1 MLSSIS
7 LVGFKSLETVR
18 LELGRIT
25 VLVGPNNGGKS
36 SCLQG
41 LQFATSIA
49 QSMDING
56 YKRQEKKDENGRGTG
71 EWKLASTLASHQLV
85 YTPLSDV
92 HSLARGG
99 ELHGGYGGNPI
110 QLILTGETSDD
121 SVRIE
126 VKRGKNKNISIN
138 VEGEKF
144 FGVLKDPAKPYSVM
158 SPGLAGIPAS
168 EEYKSKGVVTRAAAR
183 GDANSVFRN
192 VLLQLK
198 KKEKD
203 WDWFQG
209 ALRKIFSNI
218 TVDVSFDTEN
228 GESIAATVTREGLEL
243 PIDSSGTG
251 VLQAIQILAYIG
263 LYSPR
268 VLILDEPDSH
278 LHPNNQRK
286 LVSLLEEV
294 TKEKD
299 FQVLISTHSRTF
311 IDEMS
316 SVGAKIVWFAGGVT
330 RSEDFDQIQAL
341 MDLGALDIADYLN
354 GGTTRHLILTEDEN
368 FSYIESIAT
377 ASGITESIREIRSY
391 SGVTKI
397 RSAME
402 LAKFIGEKSC
412 GTRVYIHRDRDW
424 LRGDDVEK
432 ECKRIAA
439 AGAIPFITR
448 GTDLESHFLVPE
460 HVASI
465 YPGVSQSD
473 AEGLVAEAI
482 SLAKDDSIDK
492 FFNKVCRDALEE
504 YSKNRTENK
513 FPDHSKIR
521 RECQELYESDPIGFT
536 YGKRALAALKNLI
549 QERSVGDP
557 KKITSPSRHIAVD
570 VFKHEVY

>member
-7 LVGFKSLETVR
+7 LVGFKSIETVR

-56 YKRQEKKDENGRGTG
+56 YKRIKKKDSEER
-71 EWKLASTLASHQLV
+71 KLASTLASHQLV
-85 YTPLSDV
+85 YTPLNDV
-92 HSLARGG
+92 NSLARGG
-99 ELHGGYGGNPI
+99 ELHGRDGGNPI

-126 VKRGKNKNISIN
+126 VKRGKNKNLSIN

-144 FGVLKDPAKPYSVM
+144 FRVLKDPAKPYSVM

-198 KKEKD
+198 EKEKD
-203 WDWFQG
+203 WEWFQG

-228 GESIAATVTREGLEL
+228 GENISATVVLDGVRL

-263 LYSPR
+263 LYEPR
-268 VLILDEPDSH
+268 ILILDEPDSH

-286 LVSLLEEV
+286 LVNLLDEV
-294 TKEKD
+294 TRD
-299 FQVLISTHSRTF
+299 RGFQVLISTHSRPF
-311 IDEMS
+311 IDALS
-316 SVGAKIVWFAGGVT
+316 SVESKFVWVADGVVK
-330 RSEDFDQIQAL
+330 SDNFDMIQAF

-354 GGTTRHLILTEDEN
+354 GGATRHLILTEDEN
-368 FSYIESIAT
+368 LSYIESIAT
-377 ASGITESIREIRSY
+377 ASGITESIREIRPY
-391 SGVTKI
+391 NGVTKI

-473 AEGLVAEAI
+473 AKDLVAEAI

-492 FFNKVCRDALEE
+492 FYNTVSRDALEE
-504 YSKNRTENK
+504 HFKNRTENK
-513 FPDHSKIR
+513 FPDLSKIR
-521 RECQELYESDPIGFT
+521 RECEELYESDPIRFT

-557 KKITSPSRHIAVD
+557 KKITSPSRHIAVN

>member
-7 LVGFKSLETVR
+7 LVGFKSIETVR

-56 YKRQEKKDENGRGTG
+56 YKRIKKKDSEER
-71 EWKLASTLASHQLV
+71 KLASTLASHQLV
-85 YTPLSDV
+85 YTPLNDV
-92 HSLARGG
+92 NSLARGG
-99 ELHGGYGGNPI
+99 ELHGRDGGNPI

-126 VKRGKNKNISIN
+126 VKRGKNKNLSIN

-144 FGVLKDPAKPYSVM
+144 FRVLKDPAKPYSVM

-168 EEYKSKGVVTRAAAR
+168 EEYKSKGVVTRAAVR

-198 KKEKD
+198 EKEKD
-203 WDWFQG
+203 WEWFQG

-228 GESIAATVTREGLEL
+228 GENISATVVFDGVSL

-263 LYSPR
+263 LYEPR
-268 VLILDEPDSH
+268 ILILDEPDSH

-286 LVSLLEEV
+286 LVNLLDEV
-294 TKEKD
+294 TRD
-299 FQVLISTHSRTF
+299 RGFQVLISTHSRPF
-311 IDEMS
+311 IDALS
-316 SVGAKIVWFAGGVT
+316 SVESKFVWVADGVVK
-330 RSEDFDQIQAL
+330 SDNFDMIQAF

-354 GGTTRHLILTEDEN
+354 GGATRHLILTEDEN
-368 FSYIESIAT
+368 LSYIESIAT
-377 ASGITESIREIRSY
+377 ASGITESIREIRPY
-391 SGVTKI
+391 NGVTKI

-473 AEGLVAEAI
+473 AKDLVAEAI

-492 FFNKVCRDALEE
+492 FYNTVSRDALEE
-504 YSKNRTENK
+504 HFKNRTENK
-513 FPDHSKIR
+513 FPDLSKIR
-521 RECQELYESDPIGFT
+521 RECEELYESDPIRFT

>member
-1 MLSSIS
+1 
-7 LVGFKSLETVR
+7 
-18 LELGRIT
+18 
-25 VLVGPNNGGKS
+25 
-36 SCLQG
+36 
-41 LQFATSIA
+41 
-49 QSMDING
+49 MDING
-56 YKRQEKKDENGRGTG
+56 YKRIKKKDSEER
-71 EWKLASTLASHQLV
+71 KLASTLASHQLV
-85 YTPLSDV
+85 YTPLNDV
-92 HSLARGG
+92 NSLARGG
-99 ELHGGYGGNPI
+99 ELHGRDGGNPI

-126 VKRGKNKNISIN
+126 VKRGKNKNLSIN

-144 FGVLKDPAKPYSVM
+144 FRVLKDPAKPYSVM

-198 KKEKD
+198 EKEKD
-203 WDWFQG
+203 WEWFQG

-228 GESIAATVTREGLEL
+228 GENISATVVLDGVRL

-263 LYSPR
+263 LYEPR
-268 VLILDEPDSH
+268 ILILDEPDSH

-286 LVSLLEEV
+286 LVNLLDEV
-294 TKEKD
+294 TRD
-299 FQVLISTHSRTF
+299 RGFQVLISTHSRPF
-311 IDEMS
+311 IDALS
-316 SVGAKIVWFAGGVT
+316 SVESKFVWVADGVVK
-330 RSEDFDQIQAL
+330 SDNFDMIQAF

-354 GGTTRHLILTEDEN
+354 GGATRHLILTEDEN
-368 FSYIESIAT
+368 LSYIESIAT
-377 ASGITESIREIRSY
+377 ASGITESIREIRPY
-391 SGVTKI
+391 NGVTKI

-473 AEGLVAEAI
+473 AKDLVAEAI

-492 FFNKVCRDALEE
+492 FYNTVSRDALEE
-504 YSKNRTENK
+504 HFKNRTENK
-513 FPDHSKIR
+513 FPDLSKIR
-521 RECQELYESDPIGFT
+521 RECEELYESDPIRFT

-557 KKITSPSRHIAVD
+557 KKITSPSRHIAVN

>member
-7 LVGFKSLETVR
+7 LVGFKSIETVR

-56 YKRQEKKDENGRGTG
+56 YKRIKKKDSEER
-71 EWKLASTLASHQLV
+71 KLASTLASHQLV
-85 YTPLSDV
+85 YTPLNDV
-92 HSLARGG
+92 NSLARGG
-99 ELHGGYGGNPI
+99 ELHGRDGGNPI

-126 VKRGKNKNISIN
+126 VKRGKNKNLSIN

-144 FGVLKDPAKPYSVM
+144 FRVLKDPAKPYSVM

-198 KKEKD
+198 EKEKD
-203 WDWFQG
+203 WEWFQG

-228 GESIAATVTREGLEL
+228 GENISATVVLDGVRL

-263 LYSPR
+263 LYEPR
-268 VLILDEPDSH
+268 ILILDEPDSH

-286 LVSLLEEV
+286 LVNLLDEV
-294 TKEKD
+294 TRD
-299 FQVLISTHSRTF
+299 RGFQVLISTHSRPF
-311 IDEMS
+311 IDALS
-316 SVGAKIVWFAGGVT
+316 SVESKFVWVADGVVK
-330 RSEDFDQIQAL
+330 SDNFDMIQAF

-354 GGTTRHLILTEDEN
+354 GGATRHLILTEDEN
-368 FSYIESIAT
+368 LSYIESIAT
-377 ASGITESIREIRSY
+377 ASGITESIREIRPY
-391 SGVTKI
+391 NGVTKI
-397 RSAME
+397 RSAMD

-473 AEGLVAEAI
+473 AKDLVAEAI

-492 FFNKVCRDALEE
+492 FYNTVSRDALEE
-504 YSKNRTENK
+504 HFKNRTENK
-513 FPDHSKIR
+513 FPDLSKIR
-521 RECQELYESDPIGFT
+521 RECEELYESDPIRFT

-557 KKITSPSRHIAVD
+557 KKITSPSRHIAVN

>member
-7 LVGFKSLETVR
+7 LVGFKSIETVR

-56 YKRQEKKDENGRGTG
+56 YKRIKKKDSEER
-71 EWKLASTLASHQLV
+71 KLASTLASHQLV
-85 YTPLSDV
+85 YTPLNDV
-92 HSLARGG
+92 NSLARGG
-99 ELHGGYGGNPI
+99 ELHGRDGGNPI

-126 VKRGKNKNISIN
+126 VKRGKNKNLSIN

-144 FGVLKDPAKPYSVM
+144 FRVLKDPAKPYSVM

-168 EEYKSKGVVTRAAAR
+168 EEYKSKGVVTRAAVR

-198 KKEKD
+198 EKEKD
-203 WDWFQG
+203 WEWFQG

-228 GESIAATVTREGLEL
+228 GENISATVVLDGVSL

-263 LYSPR
+263 LYEPR
-268 VLILDEPDSH
+268 ILILDEPDSH

-286 LVSLLEEV
+286 LVNLLDEV
-294 TKEKD
+294 TRD
-299 FQVLISTHSRTF
+299 RGFQVLISTHSRPF
-311 IDEMS
+311 IDALS
-316 SVGAKIVWFAGGVT
+316 SVESKFVWVADGVVK
-330 RSEDFDQIQAL
+330 SDNFDMIQAF

-354 GGTTRHLILTEDEN
+354 GGATRHLILTEDEN
-368 FSYIESIAT
+368 LSYIESIAT
-377 ASGITESIREIRSY
+377 ASGITESIREIRPY
-391 SGVTKI
+391 NGVTKI

-473 AEGLVAEAI
+473 AKDLVAEAI

-492 FFNKVCRDALEE
+492 FYNTVSRDALEE
-504 YSKNRTENK
+504 HFKNRTENK
-513 FPDHSKIR
+513 FPDLSKIR
-521 RECQELYESDPIGFT
+521 RECEELYESDPIRFT

>member
-7 LVGFKSLETVR
+7 LKRFKSIENATIDLD
-18 LELGRIT
+18 RIT

-36 SCLQG
+36 SFLQG

-49 QSMDING
+49 QTLKING
-56 YKRQEKKDENGRGTG
+56 GSRRTSKNENKSAGSF
-71 EWKLASTLASHQLV
+71 APQQLV
-85 YTPLSDV
+85 YTPLQDV
-92 HSLARGG
+92 DSLA
-99 ELHGGYGGNPI
+99 YGGKISQNEKEGI
-110 QLILTGETSDD
+110 QITLEESSGD
-121 SVRIE
+121 SVKIIAR
-126 VKRGKNKNISIN
+126 RGRNKNILVSI
-138 VEGEKF
+138 EGEKLLS
-144 FGVLKDPAKPYSVM
+144 VIEDPSNPYSVI
-158 SPGLAGIPAS
+158 SPGLAGIPAY
-168 EEYKSKGVVTRAAAR
+168 EEFRSRGIVTRAAAR

-192 VLLQLK
+192 VLLSLK
-198 KKEKD
+198 DKRVDNEDGKKE

-209 ALRKIFSNI
+209 ALQKIFPEI
-218 TVDVSFDTEN
+218 TVDVRFDDEN

-251 VLQAIQILAYIG
+251 VLQAIQILAYVG

-311 IDEMS
+311 IDELS

-354 GGTTRHLILTEDEN
+354 GGTTQHLILTEDEN

-391 SGVTKI
+391 NGVTKI

-492 FFNKVCRDALEE
+492 LFNKASRDALEE
-504 YSKNRTENK
+504 HYKNRTENK
-513 FPDHSKIR
+513 FPDLSKIR
-521 RECQELYESDPIGFT
+521 RECQELYESDPIRFT

>member
-7 LVGFKSLETVR
+7 LVGFKSIETVR

-56 YKRQEKKDENGRGTG
+56 YKRIKKDKNAKDSEER
-71 EWKLASTLASHQLV
+71 KLASTLASHQLV
-85 YTPLSDV
+85 YTPLNDV
-92 HSLARGG
+92 NSLARGG
-99 ELHGGYGGNPI
+99 ELHGGDGGNPI

-126 VKRGKNKNISIN
+126 VKRGKNKNLSIN

-144 FGVLKDPAKPYSVM
+144 FRVLKDPAKPYSVM

-198 KKEKD
+198 EKEKD
-203 WDWFQG
+203 WKWFQG

-228 GESIAATVTREGLEL
+228 GENISATVVLDGVRL

-263 LYSPR
+263 LYEPR
-268 VLILDEPDSH
+268 ILILDEPDSH

-286 LVSLLEEV
+286 LVNLLDEV
-294 TKEKD
+294 TRD
-299 FQVLISTHSRTF
+299 RGFQVLISTHSRPF
-311 IDEMS
+311 IDALS
-316 SVGAKIVWFAGGVT
+316 SVESKFVWVADGAVK
-330 RSEDFDQIQAL
+330 SDNFDMIQAF

-354 GGTTRHLILTEDEN
+354 GGATRHLILTEDEN
-368 FSYIESIAT
+368 LSYIESIAT
-377 ASGITESIREIRSY
+377 ASGITESIREIRPY
-391 SGVTKI
+391 NGVTKI

-473 AEGLVAEAI
+473 AKDLVAEAI
-482 SLAKDDSIDK
+482 SLAKGDSIDK
-492 FFNKVCRDALEE
+492 FFNTVSRDALDEHF
-504 YSKNRTENK
+504 KNRTENK
-513 FPDHSKIR
+513 FPDLSKIR
-521 RECQELYESDPIGFT
+521 RECEELYESDPIRFT

>member
-7 LVGFKSLETVR
+7 LVGFKSIETVR

-56 YKRQEKKDENGRGTG
+56 YKRIKKDKNAKDSEER
-71 EWKLASTLASHQLV
+71 KLASTLASHQLV
-85 YTPLSDV
+85 YTPLNDV
-92 HSLARGG
+92 NSLARGG
-99 ELHGGYGGNPI
+99 ELHGRDGGNPI

-126 VKRGKNKNISIN
+126 VKRGKNKNLSIN

-144 FGVLKDPAKPYSVM
+144 FRVLKDPAKPYSVM

-198 KKEKD
+198 EKEKD
-203 WDWFQG
+203 WEWFQG

-228 GESIAATVTREGLEL
+228 GENISATVVLDGVRL

-263 LYSPR
+263 LYEPR
-268 VLILDEPDSH
+268 ILILDEPDSH

-286 LVSLLEEV
+286 LVNLLDEV
-294 TKEKD
+294 TRD
-299 FQVLISTHSRTF
+299 RGFQVLISTHSRPF
-311 IDEMS
+311 IDALS
-316 SVGAKIVWFAGGVT
+316 SVESKFVWVADGAVK
-330 RSEDFDQIQAL
+330 SDNFDMIQTF

-368 FSYIESIAT
+368 LSYIESIAI
-377 ASGITESIREIRSY
+377 ASGITESIREIRPY
-391 SGVTKI
+391 NGVTKI
-397 RSAME
+397 RSAMD

-424 LRGDDVEK
+424 LRDDDVEK

-473 AEGLVAEAI
+473 AEDLVAEAI

-492 FFNKVCRDALEE
+492 FSNTACRDALDE
-504 YSKNRTENK
+504 YLKNRTENK
-513 FPDHSKIR
+513 YPDFSKIR
-521 RECQELYESDPIGFT
+521 RECQELYESDLIRFT

-557 KKITSPSRHIAVD
+557 KKITSPSSHIAVD

>member
-7 LVGFKSLETVR
+7 LKRFKSIENATIDLD
-18 LELGRIT
+18 RIT

-36 SCLQG
+36 SFLQG

-49 QSMDING
+49 QTLKING
-56 YKRQEKKDENGRGTG
+56 GSRRTSKNENKSAGSF
-71 EWKLASTLASHQLV
+71 APQQLV
-85 YTPLSDV
+85 YTPLQDV
-92 HSLARGG
+92 DSLA
-99 ELHGGYGGNPI
+99 YGGKISQNEKEGI
-110 QLILTGETSDD
+110 QITLEESSGD
-121 SVRIE
+121 SVKIIAR
-126 VKRGKNKNISIN
+126 RGRNKNILVSI
-138 VEGEKF
+138 EGEKLLS
-144 FGVLKDPAKPYSVM
+144 VIEDPSNPYSVI
-158 SPGLAGIPAS
+158 SPGLAGIPAY
-168 EEYKSKGVVTRAAAR
+168 EEFRSRGIVTRAAAR

-192 VLLQLK
+192 VLLSLK
-198 KKEKD
+198 DKRVDNEDGKKE

-209 ALRKIFSNI
+209 ALQKIFPEI
-218 TVDVSFDTEN
+218 TVDVRFDDEN

-251 VLQAIQILAYIG
+251 VLQAIQILAYVG

-311 IDEMS
+311 IDELS

-354 GGTTRHLILTEDEN
+354 GGTTQHLILTEDEN

-391 SGVTKI
+391 NGVTKI

-492 FFNKVCRDALEE
+492 LFNKASRDALEE
-504 YSKNRTENK
+504 HYKNRTENK
-513 FPDHSKIR
+513 FPDLSKIR
-521 RECQELYESDPIGFT
+521 RECQELYESDPIRFT

-557 KKITSPSRHIAVD
+557 KKITSPSRYIAVD

>member
-7 LVGFKSLETVR
+7 LVGFKSIETVR

-56 YKRQEKKDENGRGTG
+56 YKRIKKKDSEER
-71 EWKLASTLASHQLV
+71 KLASTLASHQLV
-85 YTPLSDV
+85 YTPLNDV
-92 HSLARGG
+92 NSLARGG
-99 ELHGGYGGNPI
+99 ELHGRDGGNPI

-126 VKRGKNKNISIN
+126 VKRGKNKNLSIN

-144 FGVLKDPAKPYSVM
+144 FRVLKDPAKPYSVM

-198 KKEKD
+198 EKEKD
-203 WDWFQG
+203 WEWFQG

-228 GESIAATVTREGLEL
+228 GENISATVVLDGVRL

-263 LYSPR
+263 LYEPR
-268 VLILDEPDSH
+268 ILILDEPDSH

-286 LVSLLEEV
+286 LVNLLDEV
-294 TKEKD
+294 TRD
-299 FQVLISTHSRTF
+299 RGFQVLISTHSRPF
-311 IDEMS
+311 IDALS
-316 SVGAKIVWFAGGVT
+316 SVESKFVWVADGVVK
-330 RSEDFDQIQAL
+330 SDNFDMIQAF

-354 GGTTRHLILTEDEN
+354 GGATRHLILTEDEN
-368 FSYIESIAT
+368 LSYIESIAT
-377 ASGITESIREIRSY
+377 ASGITESIREIRPY
-391 SGVTKI
+391 NGVTKI

-473 AEGLVAEAI
+473 AKDLVAEAI

-492 FFNKVCRDALEE
+492 FYNTVSRDALEE
-504 YSKNRTENK
+504 HFKNRTENK
-513 FPDHSKIR
+513 FPDLSKIR
-521 RECQELYESDPIGFT
+521 RECEELYESDPIRFT